1 MKIAIARRFESISR
15 SLPRA
20 VARRLRHAV
29 PQYQMRTRGLRHP
42 ELEYQQALALVKP
55 MFPTAQPAE
64 RDAMAFY
71 LVAVSGIAELDSSV
85 HNVATKLDSLSE
97 MSEMQSLRLQMAMDR
112 MAKFMSTLS
121 NMVKKTSDTASAI
134 TQNLK

>member
-1 MKIAIARRFESISR
+1 
-15 SLPRA
+15 
-20 VARRLRHAV
+20 
-29 PQYQMRTRGLRHP
+29 MRTRGLRHP

-97 MSEMQSLRLQMAMDR
+97 MSEMQSLRLQMAMER
-112 MAKFMSTLS
+112 MAKVAATLS
-121 NMVKKTSDTASAI
+121 NLLKKMSQTTNTI